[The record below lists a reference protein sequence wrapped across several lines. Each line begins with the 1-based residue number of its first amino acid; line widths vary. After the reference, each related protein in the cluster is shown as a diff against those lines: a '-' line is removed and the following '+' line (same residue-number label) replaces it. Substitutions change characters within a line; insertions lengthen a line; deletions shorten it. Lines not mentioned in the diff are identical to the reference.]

1 MRQRYRERATERE
14 TERNDI
20 GTDKIYLYHSVQEV
34 GKKGRK
40 ESRKEGWKKGRE
52 EQTSPY
58 PYHQHISGLFSFY
71 YILPLK
77 YSTKSQYFEKLA
89 YNMWNISYPTYTI
102 DFAKLAYML
111 MWQDQGTSL
120 MFLPISSLRDS

>member
-52 EQTSPY
+52 RKEGRKEGRQGGREEGRKEGREGGREEQTSPY

-89 YNMWNISYPTYTI
+89 YNM
-102 DFAKLAYML
+102 
-111 MWQDQGTSL
+111 
-120 MFLPISSLRDS
+120 